1 MSLLVLGYPKLKA
14 EDFEWIQNIRLKY
27 DARYYDVVN
36 PHFTIVFPVF
46 NFLQNEFVEDIVEN
60 TSNFK
65 RIKFFLRSAVIV
77 KDSFSDYTDIF
88 LVPDEGYSDIVK
100 LHDKLY
106 SGILTNELRLDIPF
120 IPHIG
125 VGGFTNPTESNIVAD
140 DLNRSNFII
149 EGTIDKLDI
158 VNYNYPKVESIKET
172 QLI

>member
-27 DARYYDVVN
+27 DSRFYNVVN

-46 NFLQNEFVEDIVEN
+46 NLLQNEFTEDIIKN
-60 TSNFK
+60 TSD
-65 RIKFFLRSAVIV
+65 IKKIEFFLRCAVIV

-88 LVPDEGYSDIVK
+88 LVPDEGYSNIVK

-106 SGILTNELRLDIPF
+106 SGILKNELRVDIPF

-125 VGGFTNPTESNIVAD
+125 VGGFTNPVESKAAAD
-140 DLNRSNFII
+140 DLNKSNFLI
-149 EGTIDKLDI
+149 EGIIDKLDI
-158 VNYNYPKVESIKET
+158 VNYNYPEVESIKEI